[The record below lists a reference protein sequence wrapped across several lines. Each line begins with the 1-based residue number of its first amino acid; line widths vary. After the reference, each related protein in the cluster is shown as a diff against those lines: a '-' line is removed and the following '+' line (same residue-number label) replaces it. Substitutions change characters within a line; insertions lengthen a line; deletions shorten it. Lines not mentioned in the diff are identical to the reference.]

1 MVKFENVPSSIGKQG
16 SGKVTVSSRDFV
28 YESFSDFYRSPSTVI
43 PSPFSLG
50 QRELGFLLFRK
61 QIMLRHK
68 SFAHIGGLRSF
79 ISETVPSDVYHS
91 CAYYENPTLDMDKKG
106 WLGADLVFDIDA
118 DHIPTSCN
126 KIHDEWTC
134 TNNGCDSMGKGAT
147 PETCPSCN
155 GRKFETKT
163 WTCDLCLE
171 SAKNET
177 GKLIDIL
184 KKDFGFSNKEMSVFF
199 SGHRGYHV
207 HVQNKTVE
215 ILDTV
220 ARKEIVDYILGLGL
234 TISGASA
241 KGRSGRKRVFHEFN
255 LHNFGW
261 NKRLKLGL
269 KKFIQYATKEDLK
282 KAGVSAK
289 SVSKIL
295 ENRELV
301 IKRCVEEGR
310 WNSLKDVGTGT
321 WKKLAEHV
329 KNLESSN
336 IDTVVTTDTHR
347 LIRMNGT
354 LHGKTGL
361 KKVQLPIESLDEF
374 DPFREAVAF
383 KGGTVKMSVSD
394 VPKFRLGENE
404 FGPYKREM
412 VELPTAAAVLL
423 ICKGRGELVN

>member
-1 MVKFENVPSSIGKQG
+1 M
-16 SGKVTVSSRDFV
+16 SSRDFV

-61 QIMLRHK
+61 QIMLRHQVFARISDLK
-68 SFAHIGGLRSF
+68 SFMSK
-79 ISETVPSDVYHS
+79 TVPSDVYHS

-126 KIHDEWTC
+126 KIHDEWVC
-134 TNNGCDSMGKGAT
+134 TNNECGFRGKGVT
-147 PETCPSCN
+147 PETCPSCG
-155 GRKFETKT
+155 GRKFEIKT
-163 WTCDLCLE
+163 WPCAFCLE
-171 SAKNET
+171 SAKDET
-177 GKLIDIL
+177 AKLIDIL
-184 KKDFGFSNKEMSVFF
+184 EKDFGFSTKEMSVFF

-207 HVQNKTVE
+207 HIENKAAKT
-215 ILDTV
+215 LDTV

-234 TISGASA
+234 TISGAKA
-241 KGRSGRKRVFHEFN
+241 KRRSKRRRASREFS

-269 KKFIQYATKEDLK
+269 KRFILNATKEDLK
-282 KAGVSAK
+282 KAGVKGK
-289 SVSKIL
+289 SVAEIL
-295 ENRELV
+295 ENRALIV
-301 IKRCVEEGR
+301 KRCVEEGR
-310 WNSLKDVGTGT
+310 WNSIKDVGVRT

-329 KNLESSN
+329 NNLESSN

-361 KKVQLPIESLDEF
+361 KKVEFPLRTLDDF

-383 KGGTVKMSVSD
+383 KGGAVKMFVFD
-394 VPKFRLGENE
+394 VPKFRLGGNM
-404 FGPYKREM
+404 FGPYKRKK
-412 VELPTAAAVLL
+412 VELPKAAAVLL
-423 ICKGRGELVN
+423 ICKGRGELVY